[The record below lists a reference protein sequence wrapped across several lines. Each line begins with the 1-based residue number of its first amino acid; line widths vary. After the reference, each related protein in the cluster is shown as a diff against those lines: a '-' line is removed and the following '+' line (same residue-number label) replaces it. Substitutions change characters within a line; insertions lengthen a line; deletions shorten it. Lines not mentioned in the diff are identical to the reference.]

1 MLVVGLLSMAYG
13 WQVFAP
19 YFRQALGSGEE
30 LTALSAKVAKL
41 GAALTEQSRTPQW

>member
-1 MLVVGLLSMAYG
+1 MAYG

-30 LTALSAKVAKL
+30 LTSLAARVATLS
-41 GAALTEQSRTPQW
+41 AALTESSRRP